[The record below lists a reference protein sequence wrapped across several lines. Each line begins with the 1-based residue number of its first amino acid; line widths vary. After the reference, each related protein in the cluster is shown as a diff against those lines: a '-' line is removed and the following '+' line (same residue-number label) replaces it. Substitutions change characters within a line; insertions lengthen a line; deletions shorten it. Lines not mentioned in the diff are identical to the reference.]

1 MAINTVVK
9 LVAATA
15 MCATVVV
22 APVAGGVTAD
32 EHGGQLSVEVVAS
45 GLDNP
50 RGVAVANGSVYVA
63 ESGTGGDSDD
73 CFPDPEGNGDKCY
86 GPTGAITR
94 VFGGEQSR
102 VLDGLPSFAVSDG
115 SAASGPS
122 DVAFENGRL
131 WVANS
136 LGADPAVLD
145 TFDHPET
152 ASAGAIVKA
161 NRFNR
166 NLREV
171 GDIAEHEATANPDG
185 RAVDTNPV
193 SLAFM
198 GGEIFVADA
207 GGNSLLEVRLNGD
220 VSTVAVFP
228 SQLADAP
235 PFLGLP
241 PGSQI
246 PSEAVPTSVVN
257 GPGGALYV
265 GQLTGF
271 PFPAGG
277 ANVWK
282 VVPGEAPELFA
293 EGFTNIID
301 IAFDRSGRLLVLEI
315 AANSLLGPPG
325 GALWAVDRDG
335 TRTLLLAEPLFFP
348 GGLDVARNGDIY
360 VSNCGVC
367 PGGGELLKLT

>member
-1 MAINTVVK
+1 MASKPVMK

-15 MCATVVV
+15 MFATVLV
-22 APVAGGVTAD
+22 APIASNAIAD
-32 EHGGQLSVEVVAS
+32 EHDGQLSYEVVAS

-63 ESGTGGDSDD
+63 ESGTGGDSED
-73 CFPDPEGNGDKCY
+73 CFPDPEGADDKCY
-86 GPTGAITR
+86 GPTGAVTR
-94 VFGGEQSR
+94 VFAGNQWR
-102 VLDGLPSFAVSDG
+102 VLEGLPSFAGPSG

-122 DVAFENGRL
+122 DVAFENRRL
-131 WVANS
+131 WVVNS
-136 LGADPAVLD
+136 LGADPTVLD
-145 TFDHPET
+145 AFGPDTS
-152 ASAGAIVKA
+152 SAGAVIKA

-171 GDIAEHEATANPDG
+171 GDIAAHEATMNPDG
-185 RAVDTNPV
+185 GALDTNPV

-198 GGEIFVADA
+198 GGEMFVADA

-241 PGSQI
+241 PGTQI
-246 PSEAVPTSVVN
+246 PSEAVPTSVIK
-257 GPGGALYV
+257 GPGKSLYV
-265 GQLTGF
+265 AQLTGF
-271 PFPAGG
+271 PFPQGG

-282 VVPGEAPELFA
+282 VVPGQAPEVVA

-315 AANSLLGPPG
+315 ATNSLIGPPG
-325 GALWAVDRDG
+325 GALWAVDSDG
-335 TRTLLLAEPLFFP
+335 TRTLLLGEPLFFP

-367 PGGGELLKLT
+367 AGGGELLKLS